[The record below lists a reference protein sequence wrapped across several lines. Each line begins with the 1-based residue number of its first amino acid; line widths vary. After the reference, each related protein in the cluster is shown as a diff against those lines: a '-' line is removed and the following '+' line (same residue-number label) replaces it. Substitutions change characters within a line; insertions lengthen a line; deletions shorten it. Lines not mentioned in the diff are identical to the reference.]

1 MASTKPTARD
11 IFAALKTPNAWLLL
25 VLGFSA
31 GLPFLMTGATLGF
44 WMREEGISLTI
55 IGYMGWISLFYGF
68 KVVWAPWMDKV
79 RLPILHAWL
88 GQRRSFMLLAQAG
101 VILSLIG
108 MAAIGPGG
116 NIWAFV
122 AVTLVLA
129 LSAASQE
136 IAIHAWRIEQTEGQ
150 AAEALNP
157 TLYSLGFKVAAI
169 VSGSLILLPAETYG
183 WPATVTGL
191 AVLMLIGVGATLI
204 ARPSTAEA
212 LTPQVPYSF
221 DTYVT
226 EPLKSFF
233 REHTQKGSSLAWW
246 ILATVA
252 LYRLPDYLIGPVAGP
267 LYSDTGLS
275 NADIAYVRSTI
286 GLAASFAGVAL
297 GGACLLWL
305 GIERAFWLGAVTGPL
320 SNICFALMA
329 SYPGE
334 VSVFGG
340 TLIVDNIA
348 NGIAETAF
356 IAFLTRLT
364 VKEHTLTHFAL
375 MYSAADLAGKLLKG
389 FSGQIVDSM
398 TPDLGLF
405 GAYQAFFV
413 GTALAGIPALILC
426 LMLRHRGLFKSA

>member
-1 MASTKPTARD
+1 MPDATTKPHPMASIAR
-11 IFAALKTPNAWLLL
+11 ALKTPNAWLLL

-44 WMREEGISLTI
+44 WMREEGTSLTV

-79 RLPILHAWL
+79 RLPLLHGWL

-108 MAAIGPGG
+108 MAAIGPTG

-122 AVTLVLA
+122 VVTLLLA

-150 AAEALNP
+150 TQEALNP
-157 TLYSLGFKVAAI
+157 TLYSLGFKIAAI
-169 VSGSLILLPAETYG
+169 VSGSLILIPAERFG
-183 WPATVTGL
+183 WATTVTGL
-191 AVLMLIGVGATLI
+191 AALMLIGVVATLI
-204 ARPSTAEA
+204 ARPSQAEA

-221 DTYVT
+221 AAYVT
-226 EPLKSFF
+226 KPLKSFF
-233 REHTQKGSSLAWW
+233 QEHAGLAWW
-246 ILATVA
+246 VLATVA

-275 NADIAYVRSTI
+275 NSDIAYVRSTI
-286 GLAASFAGVAL
+286 GLAASFVGVAL
-297 GGACLLWL
+297 GGACLLCL

-329 SYPGE
+329 TYHADLT
-334 VSVFGG
+334 VFGG

-375 MYSAADLAGKLLKG
+375 MYSAADLTGKLLKG
-389 FSGQIVDSM
+389 FSGQIVDGL

-405 GAYQAFFV
+405 GAYQAFFI
-413 GTALAGIPALILC
+413 GTAIAGVPALLLC
-426 LMLRHRGLFKSA
+426 LLLRHRGLFKTA

>member
-1 MASTKPTARD
+1 MSSADKPTLRD
-11 IFAALKTPNAWLLL
+11 ILRALKTPNAWLLL

-44 WMREEGISLTI
+44 WMREEGTSLTV

-79 RLPILHAWL
+79 RLPLLHARL
-88 GQRRSFMLLAQAG
+88 GQRRSFMLLAQGG

-108 MAAIGPGG
+108 MAAIGPTG

-122 AVTLVLA
+122 AVTLLLA
-129 LSAASQE
+129 LCAASQE

-150 AAEALNP
+150 AQEALNP
-157 TLYSLGFKVAAI
+157 TIYSLGYKVAAI
-169 VSGSLILLPAETYG
+169 VSGSLILIPADHFG

-191 AVLMLIGVGATLI
+191 AALMLVGVAATLI
-204 ARPSTAEA
+204 ARPSRAEA
-212 LTPQVPYSF
+212 LTPPVPYSF
-221 DTYVT
+221 DTYVVT
-226 EPLKSFF
+226 PLKSFF
-233 REHTQKGSSLAWW
+233 QEHAGLAWGV
-246 ILATVA
+246 LATVA

-305 GIERAFWLGAVTGPL
+305 GVERAFWLGAVTGPL

-329 SYPGE
+329 AHPGD
-334 VSVFGG
+334 VTVFGG
-340 TLIVDNIA
+340 TLVIDNIA

-375 MYSAADLAGKLLKG
+375 MYSAADLTGKLLKG
-389 FSGQIVDSM
+389 FSGQIVDGL
-398 TPDLGLF
+398 TAAHGLF
-405 GAYQAFFV
+405 GAYQIFFI
-413 GTALAGIPALILC
+413 GTAVAGLPALSLC
-426 LMLRHRGLFKSA
+426 LILRQRGLFKTT